1 MIVNGSWPNVEK
13 LLVAWLKDKCG
24 VTVYTELPS
33 TLDSVVPCLQVDRFP
48 GGHGEVYDKAFNV
61 DVTAW
66 GATRADVWPLVQKVE
81 VAMMQLNSNGND
93 TGFIDEVVE
102 LNSFG
107 DVSYADLNVRR
118 AVGTYQ
124 LTARPA
130 K

>member
-1 MIVNGSWPNVEK
+1 MIITGQWPNAEK
-13 LLVAWLKDKCG
+13 LVTSWLSDQCG
-24 VTVYTELPS
+24 VSVYTETPS

-48 GGHGEVYDKAFNV
+48 GGQGREYEKAFNV

-66 GATRADVWPLVQKVE
+66 GKTRVDVWALVQKAE
-81 VAMMQLNSNGND
+81 VAMMLLNSAGNANGY
-93 TGFIDEVVE
+93 IDEVVE

-124 LTARPA
+124 LTARPQ
-130 K
+130 